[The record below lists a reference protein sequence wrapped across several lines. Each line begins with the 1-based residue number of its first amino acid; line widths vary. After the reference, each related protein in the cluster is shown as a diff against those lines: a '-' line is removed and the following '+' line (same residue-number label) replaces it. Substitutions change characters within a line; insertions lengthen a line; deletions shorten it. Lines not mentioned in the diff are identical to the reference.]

1 MNTQSNIIKY
11 TLWFVIGVSYYPI
24 SLAQTKSDKASEISD
39 NLLEVKKE
47 TSMAVMRE
55 LVLQS
60 IMRNPELAQAE
71 AENRQILSKWKQI
84 RAGVL
89 PQATI
94 TMGYGQENRNYS
106 LTNSDSRYKDQYQVQ
121 LRLSQPLMDA
131 TLAARIR
138 QTKAQALGGDWSL
151 VSVREQTMLKAIEL
165 YAELV
170 RQSSLVVLARENLKL
185 HRQYVG
191 QMKEIARVDLGRA
204 SDLPVAQSRVSLAE
218 SVLTVRLARLE
229 TTRAQWRAHTTL
241 PSPEQ
246 SAVGAEPI
254 TLFTLPSVDWPLS
267 IDEAIFQAVEASPQL
282 QKVLTETVVS
292 QETLQVAR
300 AATLPKLNVEIQN
313 QRANNFGGIFGA
325 QRSWYTGLNM
335 QWAWDAGAVH
345 NSHAALSG
353 IRASEEAVD
362 SQVLKIKAAV
372 ESQWFELQASQAV
385 LESYEAYEE
394 QSSEVVQS
402 YAEQFR
408 IGRRSLLDVLNA
420 ENELF
425 TARSN
430 ALTTR
435 VDVSLAS
442 WRLLS
447 LRGLLSEELGL

>member
-1 MNTQSNIIKY
+1 LGWLKFGCKFS
-11 TLWFVIGVSYYPI
+11 
-24 SLAQTKSDKASEISD
+24 
-39 NLLEVKKE
+39 
-47 TSMAVMRE
+47 
-55 LVLQS
+55 
-60 IMRNPELAQAE
+60 
-71 AENRQILSKWKQI
+71 SKW
-84 RAGVL
+84 
-89 PQATI
+89 
-94 TMGYGQENRNYS
+94 
-106 LTNSDSRYKDQYQVQ
+106 
-121 LRLSQPLMDA
+121 LSFGCHS
-131 TLAARIR
+131 T
-138 QTKAQALGGDWSL
+138 
-151 VSVREQTMLKAIEL
+151 
-165 YAELV
+165 
-170 RQSSLVVLARENLKL
+170 
-185 HRQYVG
+185 
-191 QMKEIARVDLGRA
+191 
-204 SDLPVAQSRVSLAE
+204 AQSRVSLAE
-218 SVLTVRLARLE
+218 SVLTVRLSRLE
-229 TTRAQWRAHTTL
+229 ATRAQWRAHTTL

-246 SAVGAEPI
+246 SAVGTEPI
-254 TLFTLPSVDWPLS
+254 VLFTLPSVDWPLS
-267 IDEAIFQAVEASPQL
+267 VDEAIYQAVESSPQL
-282 QKVLTETVVS
+282 QKVLSETVVN
-292 QETLQVAR
+292 QESLQIAR

-325 QRSWYTGLNM
+325 QRTWYTGLNM
-335 QWAWDAGAVH
+335 QWAWDAGAGH
-345 NSHAALSG
+345 SRQAALSG

-362 SQVLKIKAAV
+362 AQVLKIKAAV

>member
-1 MNTQSNIIKY
+1 MNTPSYIAKY
-11 TLWFVIGVSYYPI
+11 TLLFLMGI
-24 SLAQTKSDKASEISD
+24 SSHQTSHAQSTSDKALEIAESP
-39 NLLEVKKE
+39 LEVKKE
-47 TSMAVMRE
+47 TSMAVIRE

-71 AENRQILSKWKQI
+71 AENRQIISRWRQA

-89 PQATI
+89 PQASV

-106 LTNSDSRYKDQYQVQ
+106 LTNSDNRYKDQYQMQ

-131 TLAARIR
+131 SIIAKIK
-138 QTKAQALGGDWSL
+138 QSKAQALGGDWLL

-185 HRQYVG
+185 HRKYVG

-218 SVLTVRLARLE
+218 SVLTVRLSRLE
-229 TTRAQWRAHTTL
+229 ATRAQWRAHTTL

-246 SAVGAEPI
+246 SAVGTEPI
-254 TLFTLPSVDWPLS
+254 VLFTLPSVDWPLS
-267 IDEAIFQAVEASPQL
+267 VDEAIYQAVESSPQL
-282 QKVLTETVVS
+282 QKVLSETVVS
-292 QETLQVAR
+292 QESLQIAR

-325 QRSWYTGLNM
+325 QRTWYTGLNM
-335 QWAWDAGAVH
+335 QWAWDAGAGH
-345 NSHAALSG
+345 SRQAALSG

-362 SQVLKIKAAV
+362 AQVLKIKAAV

>member
-1 MNTQSNIIKY
+1 MNTPSNIAKY
-11 TLWFVIGVSYYPI
+11 ALMFLIGVGSHQF
-24 SLAQTKSDKASEISD
+24 SCAQNISD
-39 NLLEVKKE
+39 NVSEITEAPMEGKKE
-47 TSMAVMRE
+47 TSMAVIRE

-71 AENRQILSKWKQI
+71 AENRQIISRWRQA

-89 PQATI
+89 PQASF

-106 LTNSDSRYKDQYQVQ
+106 LTKSDNRYKDQYQMQ

-131 TLAARIR
+131 SIIARIK
-138 QTKAQALGGDWSL
+138 QSKAQALGGDWLL

-185 HRQYVG
+185 HRKYVG

-218 SVLTVRLARLE
+218 SVLTVRLSRLE
-229 TTRAQWRAHTTL
+229 ATRAQWRAHTTL

-246 SAVGAEPI
+246 SAVGTEPI
-254 TLFTLPSVDWPLS
+254 VLFTLPSVDWPLS
-267 IDEAIFQAVEASPQL
+267 VDEAIFQAVESSPQL
-282 QKVLTETVVS
+282 QKVLSETVAS
-292 QETLQVAR
+292 QENLQIAR

-325 QRSWYTGLNM
+325 QRTWYTGLNM
-335 QWAWDAGAVH
+335 QWAWDAGAGH
-345 NSHAALSG
+345 SRQAALNG

-362 SQVLKIKAAV
+362 AQVLKIKAAV

-408 IGRRSLLDVLNA
+408 IGKRSLLDVLNA